1 MNENLPIGWVRCHL
15 GTVISVKNGYAFKS
29 SDYSTEGVP
38 LIRISDI
45 QEGKVILKNSVFIP
59 KEKAN
64 LDFTVQNGDLLIAMS
79 GATTGKVGIYT
90 GKEICLQNQRV
101 GNFKILYPQLLNTR
115 FRDFFV
121 LSIRKQIEDAGYG
134 GAQPNISSSVLE
146 SFEIPL
152 PPINEQ
158 RRIVEKLDRIFDRL
172 RRVRDELSHIK
183 KLIDRYKQSVLTA
196 AFRGDLT
203 ADWREENQKEIFW
216 NKEILRKE
224 ISKRQ
229 EAEIPE
235 SWLTISLGDI
245 VDYGK
250 TIKVEPNDIPMD
262 AWILELED
270 IEKDSSRLLQR
281 VTFEKRLSKSTKN
294 RFFKGDVLYGKLR
307 PYLNKVLIADKD
319 GYCTTEIIP
328 IRPNELIGAHY
339 LFYWFK
345 HPRFLEYVD
354 SVSHG
359 IQMPR
364 LGTNAGLKA
373 PLVLAPIE
381 EQKEIV
387 RRIEERFAKIDK
399 LEQEY
404 QKAVKL
410 CDRLEQETLAK
421 AFRGELVPQ
430 DPNDEPASV
439 LLERIRSEKKTLTQ
453 PKGKSRRQK

>member
-1 MNENLPIGWVRCHL
+1 MNEDLPIGWVRCHL

-29 SDYSTEGVP
+29 IDYSTEGVP

-172 RRVRDELSHIK
+172 RKVRDELSHIK
-183 KLIDRYKQSVLTA
+183 KLIDRYRQSVLTA

-294 RFFKGDVLYGKLR
+294 RFL
-307 PYLNKVLIADKD
+307 KVMSSMVSYDLI
-319 GYCTTEIIP
+319 
-328 IRPNELIGAHY
+328 
-339 LFYWFK
+339 
-345 HPRFLEYVD
+345 
-354 SVSHG
+354 
-359 IQMPR
+359 
-364 LGTNAGLKA
+364 
-373 PLVLAPIE
+373 
-381 EQKEIV
+381 
-387 RRIEERFAKIDK
+387 
-399 LEQEY
+399 
-404 QKAVKL
+404 
-410 CDRLEQETLAK
+410 
-421 AFRGELVPQ
+421 
-430 DPNDEPASV
+430 
-439 LLERIRSEKKTLTQ
+439 
-453 PKGKSRRQK
+453 